1 MEDNNKNG
9 AKTAGVAFTEPWTL
23 DQDVKK
29 EIQPHVDP
37 HVELE
42 IVEKSGTPVTF
53 NEQDNKEKY
62 DNLVQALADQQTVN
76 PEVKK
81 VAATPVDPHTA
92 FETIEQAK
100 KFGTSSKLYVGQ
112 HNKEEAEK
120 SAETCTEPKAV
131 EQAFQSQPSD
141 KTAANSSR
149 NIVKESAEKSLL
161 NTKKGKAVLKVKK
174 KIMKKN
180 RGDALV
186 INEGSRNGEGT
197 NSAEQENKKET
208 ETLVEVSNKIQSVPS
223 EQETG
228 KKVEMLMETSVQAKA
243 KASDRIPQNSI
254 KARTKLMK
262 KGFPKIADGKASLN
276 KVQNKIVKKN
286 KKVS

>member
-1 MEDNNKNG
+1 MWGNTIRKKLKN
-9 AKTAGVAFTEPWTL
+9 
-23 DQDVKK
+23 Q
-29 EIQPHVDP
+29 QR
-37 HVELE
+37 
-42 IVEKSGTPVTF
+42 PVLS
-53 NEQDNKEKY
+53 QR
-62 DNLVQALADQQTVN
+62 LW
-76 PEVKK
+76 
-81 VAATPVDPHTA
+81 
-92 FETIEQAK
+92 
-100 KFGTSSKLYVGQ
+100 
-112 HNKEEAEK
+112 
-120 SAETCTEPKAV
+120 

-262 KGFPKIADGKASLN
+262 KGFPKIADAKAALN

-286 KKVS
+286 KKVSLILNEPSGTSEGTPNMQSKEEKVGIIERRKINSRMAKITAQMTDWKIQRKRGLTTEECNRKFLKRARKRLGA